1 MERYIFMEDPYY
13 PGGPINR
20 SDQSYLDRDR
30 GVDSVPE
37 VEPSQAWNGGDLI
50 EEISLNRLLSP
61 IGERETETAYHYYP
75 RINNSRLLCSI
86 SQGFREMGN
95 FA

>member
-1 MERYIFMEDPYY
+1 MEDPYY

-37 VEPSQAWNGGDLI
+37 VEPSQA
-50 EEISLNRLLSP
+50 
-61 IGERETETAYHYYP
+61 
-75 RINNSRLLCSI
+75 
-86 SQGFREMGN
+86 
-95 FA
+95 